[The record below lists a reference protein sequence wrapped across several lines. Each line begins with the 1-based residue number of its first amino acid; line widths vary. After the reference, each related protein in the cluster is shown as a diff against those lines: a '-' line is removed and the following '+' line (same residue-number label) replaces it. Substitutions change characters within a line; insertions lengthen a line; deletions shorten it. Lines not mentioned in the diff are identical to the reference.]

1 MEEKPST
8 ETKPDRRRGA
18 PRRLHMRSVQ
28 LIAEADLKGL
38 MPLDYMLAVMRDPTA
53 TQTRRD
59 RMAALAAP
67 YCHARLSDSQPKGKK
82 DQRAEAAE
90 QAGTGTAWTEDLE
103 TETRAN

>member
-1 MEEKPST
+1 MAQESEVPPTPKA
-8 ETKPDRRRGA
+8 RRR
-18 PRRLHMRSVQ
+18 PFRNVQ

-67 YCHARLSDSQPKGKK
+67 YCHPKLTDAQPKGKK
-82 DQRAEAAE
+82 DQQAEAAE
-90 QAGTGTAWTEDLE
+90 RAGTGTSWTDDLE